1 MGVMDSRME
10 ASKLGLSWGM
20 LTVSERKSGREE
32 RVQGAQSGVPIAEM
46 GVGWGTGR
54 ICFVGRFVWGVDLY
68 LFWAF
73 PGALLN
79 AELWSQPVITFMCL
93 FFMFPL
99 F

>member
-1 MGVMDSRME
+1 MASAGGCSR
-10 ASKLGLSWGM
+10 
-20 LTVSERKSGREE
+20 SERKSGREE
-32 RVQGAQSGVPIAEM
+32 RVQGAQSGIPIAEM

-93 FFMFPL
+93 FFMFSL